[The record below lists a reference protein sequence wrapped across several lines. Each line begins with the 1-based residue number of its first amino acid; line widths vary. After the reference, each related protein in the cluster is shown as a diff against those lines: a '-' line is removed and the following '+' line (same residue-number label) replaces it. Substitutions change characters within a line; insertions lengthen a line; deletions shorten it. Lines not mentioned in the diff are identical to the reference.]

1 MADRHDGR
9 EAGSRIRPHHV
20 VVGLCAVVL
29 LVFAL
34 ANLDEVR
41 VNFVVDEVRAPL
53 ILVIVLCAV
62 LGFVIG
68 WFVGRRR
75 D

>member
-1 MADRHDGR
+1 M
-9 EAGSRIRPHHV
+9 I
-20 VVGLCAVVL
+20 AVVL

-34 ANLDEVR
+34 ANLDDVR
-41 VNFVVDEVRAPL
+41 VDFVVDTVKAPL
-53 ILVIVLCAV
+53 ILVIVICAA

-75 D
+75 GNN

>member
-1 MADRHDGR
+1 MTQ
-9 EAGSRIRPHHV
+9 GSEPTSRR
-20 VVGLCAVVL
+20 VGARQIIVTVIAIVL

-34 ANLDEVR
+34 VNLEDANID
-41 VNFVVDEVRAPL
+41 FVVGDVTIPL
-53 ILVIVLCAV
+53 VLVIVICAV

-68 WFVGRRR
+68 WFVGRRKT

>member
-1 MADRHDGR
+1 MNDDEKIDRGI
-9 EAGSRIRPHHV
+9 GPMHV
-20 VVGLCAVVL
+20 VVAICLVVL

-34 ANLDEVR
+34 VNLNQ
-41 VNFVVDEVRAPL
+41 VNVDFVFTSVDVSL
-53 ILVIVLCAV
+53 IIVIALCAG

-75 D
+75 NN